1 MNNTTNNKNISNLL
15 RYINAHGGASKLE
28 LAENLN
34 LSPASLTKI
43 SRKLLSENIIRGGTY
58 RKK

>member
-43 SRKLLSENIIRGGTY
+43 SKN
-58 RKK
+58 